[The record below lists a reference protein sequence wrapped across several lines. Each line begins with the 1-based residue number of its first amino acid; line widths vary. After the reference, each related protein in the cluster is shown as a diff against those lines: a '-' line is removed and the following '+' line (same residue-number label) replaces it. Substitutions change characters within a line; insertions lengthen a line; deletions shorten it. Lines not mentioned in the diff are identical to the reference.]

1 MDHHSNY
8 LLVSNVSDASF
19 AIGVAHARSQKIDIS
34 DIVGLKTFVNSEFC
48 PRFLL
53 DDPTEENLGFGLQG
67 KSVYILST
75 SSAHYTHNELAMRNC
90 LLASAAKENGAEFVA
105 LVEPDLFYSAQDR
118 GPRTRNHPQA
128 LDFTSKVKFVG

>member
-75 SSAHYTHNELAMRNC
+75 SSA
-90 LLASAAKENGAEFVA
+90 
-105 LVEPDLFYSAQDR
+105 
-118 GPRTRNHPQA
+118 
-128 LDFTSKVKFVG
+128 DFTKWYGDKYLKFERITGVKGQFHNDLTSWVKYLNHLEKMSHLH

>member
-1 MDHHSNY
+1 MNHYSNY

-19 AIGVAHARSQKIDIS
+19 AIGVAHACSQKIDIS

-75 SSAHYTHNELAMRNC
+75 SSAHYTRMNWRCAIVYSLQPPKKMELN
-90 LLASAAKENGAEFVA
+90 LL
-105 LVEPDLFYSAQDR
+105 P
-118 GPRTRNHPQA
+118 
-128 LDFTSKVKFVG
+128 

>member
-75 SSAHYTHNELAMRNC
+75 SSAHSCNELAMRNC
-90 LLASAAKENGAEFVA
+90 LLAQLPKKWSWLLWSNQIFFILPKTAGRE
-105 LVEPDLFYSAQDR
+105 LV
-118 GPRTRNHPQA
+118 TIH
-128 LDFTSKVKFVG
+128 KH